1 MDGWVSFEGH
11 NEVAADIDAFSQPL
25 SDARFQDYVP
35 PPLPTSLNDEPIG
48 AKIPIDVTTVPL
60 SRAWN
65 ASNVVHPSKTPAP
78 TTFDDGS
85 FGLGLGFVR
94 DAKFQSATQYSSP
107 RASPQ
112 LSPRT
117 SPRGV
122 VNDETGPPP
131 TAGDVIAAA
140 SAVIEDGNASQP
152 PSSRYTAEIQDV
164 SPSELASEQGVVD
177 TPTHQEDD
185 WAKFD

>member
-1 MDGWVSFEGH
+1 MN
-11 NEVAADIDAFSQPL
+11 NEVAADTDGFSQSL
-25 SDARFQDYVP
+25 SDAKFQDYVP
-35 PPLPTSLNDEPIG
+35 PPFPTSVNDEPIG

-94 DAKFQSATQYSSP
+94 DAKFQSATQYMSP
-107 RASPQ
+107 RVSPQ
-112 LSPRT
+112 LSPRN
-117 SPRGV
+117 SPRDV
-122 VNDETGPPP
+122 VNSETGPPP
-131 TAGDVIAAA
+131 TAGDIIAAA
-140 SAVIEDGNASQP
+140 SAVIEDGNASRVT
-152 PSSRYTAEIQDV
+152 PSSRYTAEIQDA
-164 SPSELASEQGVVD
+164 SPSELASEQGVVN
-177 TPTHQEDD
+177 TPSHQEDD